1 MKLNGGNLEVNMDFS
16 RRSFRRIGKRLSV
29 IARAEWITFLSVI
42 LGTVIYAVGVMAFTV
57 PYRFPDSG
65 VTGIAVLANYALGV
79 SPAIIVAAANVALL
93 VWAWRSLPVR
103 VILWTVFSVVLLT
116 ILMQVLRDMPFVHT
130 DDRLLIALFGGAIKG
145 FGGGLVLRC
154 GASLGGLDIVVL
166 FLRKKYGV
174 EVGKYNFYINMVIMG
189 VGSFIVGFE
198 NAMFGLVGV
207 YASGL
212 MIDNAM
218 ASFDRRRLVFVITKD
233 ASPVVKFI
241 TTELGR
247 GATLIDAHGG
257 YSGEDRPMLM
267 CLLSR
272 RQAVELKR
280 FIGENQPH
288 SFMVVSDA
296 TEVVGKGFKTW
307 RV

>member
-1 MKLNGGNLEVNMDFS
+1 MNIDFS
-16 RRSFRRIGKRLSV
+16 RRSCKKWGKRLSLM
-29 IARAEWITFLSVI
+29 ARAECVTFLSVI
-42 LGTVIYAVGVMAFTV
+42 VGTVVYAVGVMAFTV
-57 PYRFPDSG
+57 PYRFPDAG
-65 VTGIAVLANYALGV
+65 VTGIAVLSNYALGL
-79 SPAIIVAAANVALL
+79 SPAIVVGAANIGLL
-93 VWAWRSLPVR
+93 MWAWKELSVR
-103 VILWTVFSVVLLT
+103 VILWTIFSVVLLT
-116 ILMQVLRDMPFVHT
+116 ILMELLQGMPFVHT

-145 FGGGLVLRC
+145 FGGGLVLRS
-154 GASLGGLDIVVL
+154 GASMGGLDIIVL

-212 MIDNAM
+212 MIDNAI
-218 ASFDRRRLVFVITKD
+218 ASFDRRRLVFVITKE
-233 ASPVVKFI
+233 AEPVVKFI

-257 YSGEDRPMLM
+257 YSGEYRPMLM

-307 RV
+307 RI